1 MRNET
6 SIFWPSSHRHY
17 ISSLRLDVEETG
29 LSRRTLSL
37 IPPLLKIVDAMRDLE
52 SLPFTL
58 TSELESLRRRAAD
71 TLEAIADTLR
81 DPASTRNLYLRA
93 QILRGSDHR
102 QLAQEIMGSLEQELI
117 VVCGRLSTWLGK
129 SSGYY
134 SSALFAVPDG
144 LSQAISDSADDA
156 LPAAFEELQGLFAE
170 RLELRRHFPLQWA
183 RLIAA
188 AGEANLYPKHFAY
201 FLPEDEGAK
210 YSPNK
215 RSLVFMNTYHALFNL
230 ITQEESTN
238 HLYLHDAE
246 LDMAEIPTYLV
257 AWFRGHDLG
266 HSIQRPQTDFRPL
279 NKVDRWGSM
288 QLQEAL
294 ADSFGLLLCNTRA
307 WRQRLGMH
315 SGMLSMV
322 FVLEMLRYLRRDPCS
337 FPDAGAAF
345 IELQFLIRNGY
356 ADIDRETRKISTSSE
371 RLMAGIAALLD
382 TLSRSVLAN
391 DLPATLDFIERYAP
405 HRNSEALDELMQLLG
420 QSSHT
425 LDYVQPIF
433 HCAGQVGVSP

>member
-1 MRNET
+1 MQNEA

-17 ISSLRLDVEETG
+17 ISSLRLEVKESG
-29 LSRRTLSL
+29 LSQQTLAL
-37 IPPLLKIVDAMRDLE
+37 IPLLLKIVDAMRDLE
-52 SLPFTL
+52 SLPFAL
-58 TSELESLRRRAAD
+58 VNELDALRKRAA
-71 TLEAIADTLR
+71 TALERIADSLQ
-81 DPASTRNLYLRA
+81 DPASVKNLRLRA
-93 QILRGSDHR
+93 EILRGSDHKA
-102 QLAQEIMGSLEQELI
+102 LSQEIMLAQEQELI
-117 VVCGRLSTWLGK
+117 VVCGRLCTWLGK
-129 SSGYY
+129 SSSYY
-134 SSALFAVPDG
+134 SSALFAVPDRA
-144 LSQAISDSADDA
+144 SQRISDSVDA
-156 LPAAFEELQGLFAE
+156 VLPAAFEQVQALF
-170 RLELRRHFPLQWA
+170 RQPLELRRCYPLQWA
-183 RLIAA
+183 KLIAA

-215 RSLVFMNTYHALFNL
+215 RSLVFINTYQALFNL

-246 LDMAEIPTYLV
+246 LCMAEIPTYLV

-266 HSIQRPQTDFRPL
+266 HSILREQTDFREL

-294 ADSFGLLLCNTRA
+294 ADSFGLLLCNTAA
-307 WRQRLGMH
+307 WRERLGIR

-345 IELQFLIRNGY
+345 IELQFLIQNGY
-356 ADIDRETRKISTSSE
+356 ADIDRPTRKISTSSE
-371 RLMAGIAALLD
+371 RLMAGIAALVD
-382 TLSRSVLAN
+382 ALSDSVLAN
-391 DLPATLDFIERYAP
+391 DLPATLAFIERYAP
-405 HRNSEALDELMQLLG
+405 HRNEEALDELMQLLG
-420 QSSHT
+420 HSSHT

-433 HCAGQVGVSP
+433 HCASQAGMLP